1 MGGDNLGWS
10 SSLSC
15 HSRSLAGMSTS
26 YYSAPIV
33 NDSSGSNTYTYK
45 TSLKDG
51 SREFLGSK
59 GDSATIMNYYAG
71 QKLRSTVGKLLHVS
85 PYPGTD
91 NFSAYHPMVPKRY
104 VPPWQL
110 DMKNRA
116 RTLEVNCLFKMF
128 PFKCFYGAWTHVPYT
143 L

>member
-10 SSLSC
+10 SSVFVSC
-15 HSRSLAGMSTS
+15 HSSSMSTICS

-33 NDSSGSNTYTYK
+33 NDSSSSNAYTYK
-45 TSLKDG
+45 TSPKDG

-59 GDSATIMNYYAG
+59 GDSATIMNYYTRL
-71 QKLRSTVGKLLHVS
+71 KLRSTVGKLQHVS

-91 NFSAYHPMVPKRY
+91 NFSGYHPMVPKRY

-116 RTLEVNCLFKMF
+116 RTLEV
-128 PFKCFYGAWTHVPYT
+128 
-143 L
+143 